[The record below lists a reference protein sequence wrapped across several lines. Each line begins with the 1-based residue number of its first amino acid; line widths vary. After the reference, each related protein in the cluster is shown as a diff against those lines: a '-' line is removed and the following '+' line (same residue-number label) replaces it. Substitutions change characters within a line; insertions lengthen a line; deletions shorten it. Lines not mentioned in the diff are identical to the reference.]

1 MLRWEPAW
9 QCISWT
15 TVAVLLWTFSGRA
28 YATGQLSY
36 TPTGNVAIQVN
47 NGTLLLQFAYARWSG
62 YFRNSYTI
70 NAGTKIPQAL
80 STMSWAPRQDIV
92 LTMGPSSPTT
102 VDRLPFAWSV
112 TDVKQWQNAYEA
124 PNTCPADGNCTC
136 GAGQPYRTL
145 QYNSTL
151 YNCSVSTNVYAASMS
166 LQVNGTQGSGFN
178 ASITMDP
185 WTSLGAPSPTP
196 PADYPMNGFATIQ
209 RPSNMTNT
217 GNRNNTWRTA
227 YRWCATTDSLAA
239 DYAGTEGQPYLK

>member
-1 MLRWEPAW
+1 
-9 QCISWT
+9 
-15 TVAVLLWTFSGRA
+15 
-28 YATGQLSY
+28 
-36 TPTGNVAIQVN
+36 
-47 NGTLLLQFAYARWSG
+47 
-62 YFRNSYTI
+62 
-70 NAGTKIPQAL
+70 
-80 STMSWAPRQDIV
+80 
-92 LTMGPSSPTT
+92 MGAS
-102 VDRLPFAWSV
+102 LAAFAWSV